1 MAQVTLKDIYDVVNR
16 LEDKVDDRFHNIE
29 VDVETVKTRVGSVE
43 KLFSNMAGK
52 VAIGVLIVGT
62 FVGVLSDMFIN
73 FFKNLKS

>member
-1 MAQVTLKDIYDVVNR
+1 MSGITLKDIYDVVNR
-16 LEDKVDDRFHNIE
+16 LEDKVDDRFSNIE
-29 VDVETVKTRVGSVE
+29 SDVEIVKTRVSSVE